1 MWPDL
6 GRGVARGPHRLLA
19 VGANWRARPARD
31 LNAQGPSFVELRT
44 VSVFRPLLLAAL
56 STALVLLMLPAPA
69 AAGTPHK
76 LPKKFRHSPYT
87 LMSLSVG
94 YPNDGW
100 QRRAKKLRNRSYLHV
115 KASSRHHNYGHPALV
130 LMLERSAHDIAR
142 VVHGSVM
149 VVGDLSK
156 KHGGHLYGHHSHQ
169 SGRDADVAFYMRD
182 KDGKLYVPDHFIAFD
197 GEGKAKDGSGL
208 VFDDYRNWLLLQDW
222 VRDKRAGLAHVF
234 ISTPLKLRLIRYAR
248 RHKNFRRY
256 VDEAL
261 KLLEQP
267 EHAEI
272 HDDHFHVRISCPH
285 HQSEICHEESRPR
298 HHH

>member
-1 MWPDL
+1 
-6 GRGVARGPHRLLA
+6 
-19 VGANWRARPARD
+19 
-31 LNAQGPSFVELRT
+31 
-44 VSVFRPLLLAAL
+44 VSVFRPLLLGAL
-56 STALVLLMLPAPA
+56 CTLLVLLVVPAPA
-69 AAGTPHK
+69 AASGTPHK

-100 QRRAKKLRNRSYLHV
+100 QRRAKRL
-115 KASSRHHNYGHPALV
+115 RHHRYLQIKPSSKDNCYGHPALV
-130 LMLERSAHDIAR
+130 LMLERSARDIAR

-149 VVGDLSK
+149 VVGDLSA
-156 KHGGHLYGHHSHQ
+156 KHGGRLYGHHSHQ
-169 SGRDADVAFYMRD
+169 SGRDADIAFYMRD
-182 KDGKLYVPDHFIAFD
+182 KDGKLFVPDHFVAFD

-222 VRDKRAGLAHVF
+222 VRDKRAGLAHIF

-248 RHKNFRRY
+248 RHKSFRRY
-256 VDEAL
+256 VDDAL

-285 HQSEICHEESRPR
+285 HQDEICHEESRPR
-298 HHH
+298 HYH